1 MDEELRRLRREHAAG
16 AGVEG
21 ELVRALARARLDDEV
36 VAAHGARTRAGGE
49 VGAIVER
56 AWETALERLERQ
68 VVPGPPVFV
77 GSEVVAIAG
86 ELIALVVSYRLQV
99 VHLLDAAPSTPRA
112 VRGCARV
119 DGGLLVLEADSRRLT
134 RLTSTDPVV
143 VSRSVGARVGE
154 RLEGEWLSA
163 ARSDGAEL
171 LLREQLLGCCR
182 TRLVR
187 AEDGATLEDFGESS
201 DVDVSW
207 RHDRVLV
214 RGRKLRRRPLSR
226 PDEPFALCAPNVGRL
241 LPLHDGRFLELDGR
255 PRLLDTERYSRRPV
269 VGPDDLVDATL
280 APDGEALLALDLRG
294 RVLRLTASTDDDPG
308 ELAAWLEGTGAGLV
322 PSDGVPRPGVA
333 WHPWASA
340 ALVTTAAGCDVVGLG
355 GRILASLGPDR
366 HGLGWSP
373 DGRTALVVHA
383 PHGAQTGELEAWHY

>member
-1 MDEELRRLRREHAAG
+1 VDEELRRLRREHAAG

-119 DGGLLVLEADSRRLT
+119 DGGLLVLEADGRRLT

-143 VSRSVGARVGE
+143 VSRSVGARVGCGRTCACTNRETSGDPDVPGPLLCWHE
-154 RLEGEWLSA
+154 RMAIPLADRAAGALFA
-163 ARSDGAEL
+163 ARDP
-171 LLREQLLGCCR
+171 
-182 TRLVR
+182 T
-187 AEDGATLEDFGESS
+187 F
-201 DVDVSW
+201 
-207 RHDRVLV
+207 
-214 RGRKLRRRPLSR
+214 LRR
-226 PDEPFALCAPNVGRL
+226 FYGAPSA
-241 LPLHDGRFLELDGR
+241 
-255 PRLLDTERYSRRPV
+255 TE
-269 VGPDDLVDATL
+269 
-280 APDGEALLALDLRG
+280 
-294 RVLRLTASTDDDPG
+294 
-308 ELAAWLEGTGAGLV
+308 
-322 PSDGVPRPGVA
+322 
-333 WHPWASA
+333 
-340 ALVTTAAGCDVVGLG
+340 
-355 GRILASLGPDR
+355 
-366 HGLGWSP
+366 
-373 DGRTALVVHA
+373 VVHA
-383 PHGAQTGELEAWHY
+383 